1 MRSRASLAPLSVR
14 KVCQLTGERDRARGT
29 LAFNQTETNFGFFG
43 TDLGSSFEHGGRL
56 WFLFGDTWPGPG
68 PATDSDCVAWTMD
81 TNPEPGI
88 HLHFVTGAP
97 KKYKSPVLRDRNG
110 SFLKTAGF
118 EVPIAGVS
126 AGGRMYVFYS
136 TDAFEERGGDG
147 GLDAFWFGA
156 DGSVGTA
163 WANPTVDSGNWHPP
177 FPATPPGAA
186 RAGSRIAAVTRFEDA
201 LDIFWIGLDGAV
213 GTTWANP
220 RNDDAKWHP
229 PFPATPPGAARAG
242 SRIAAVTRFEDALDI
257 FWIGLDGAVGTTW
270 ANPRND
276 DAKWHPPFPITPPG
290 ATRADSPL
298 AAVTRLDGAL
308 DAFWMGPDGAVDTTW
323 ANPRVDGAKW
333 HPPFPIT
340 PPGAARP
347 GSPLAAV
354 TRLDGALDAFWIGP
368 DGAVGTTWASPR
380 IDGARWHA
388 AFPIT
393 PPGAA
398 RPGSPLAAVTRL
410 DGALDVF
417 WIGPDGAVG
426 TTWANPR
433 VDGAKWHP
441 PFPITPPGAARPG
454 SPLAAVTRLDGA
466 LDVFWIGP
474 DGAVGTT
481 WANPQVDGGRWH
493 PPFPITPPGATR
505 ADSPLAAVTRLEG
518 ALDVF
523 WIGPDSAVGTTWA
536 NPRIDGARWHAP
548 FPISPPGVAGQASS
562 LAALTR
568 RSGGTRVLMGRT
580 VLTSAVNN
588 DPTDLVA
595 LYDMSR
601 LDRGGKFIN
610 VACAVAP
617 NGVDGLSGAGPFLVA
632 WGSGRYRDSDVFLGA
647 VPLHDIR
654 NPAAWRFFSG
664 SAGVP
669 WVTDQRA
676 AAPLFLHRVV
686 GELSV
691 SWVEPLGLWLML
703 YNAPMPRGIVGR
715 VAEHP
720 WGPWSDTFL
729 VFDPG
734 WPGLGYGHFMHEKDG
749 SDGVSDPGREHE
761 WGGEYGPYLIDRY
774 TRAVATASQDV
785 RQARIY
791 FVMSTWNPYNTV
803 LMTAIIQREPDG

>member
-229 PFPATPPGAARAG
+229 PFP
-242 SRIAAVTRFEDALDI
+242 
-257 FWIGLDGAVGTTW
+257 
-270 ANPRND
+270 
-276 DAKWHPPFPITPPG
+276 ITPPG

-308 DAFWMGPDGAVDTTW
+308 DAFWMGPDGAVD
-323 ANPRVDGAKW
+323 
-333 HPPFPIT
+333 
-340 PPGAARP
+340 
-347 GSPLAAV
+347 
-354 TRLDGALDAFWIGP
+354 
-368 DGAVGTTWASPR
+368 
-380 IDGARWHA
+380 
-388 AFPIT
+388 
-393 PPGAA
+393 
-398 RPGSPLAAVTRL
+398 
-410 DGALDVF
+410 
-417 WIGPDGAVG
+417 